1 MGQSFLI
8 ADSGGTQT
16 DWCYVNPF
24 GERNYFTT
32 SSFHPKQWDD
42 QFIHDFAVYWDKHT
56 EFKSSKVVFYGAG
69 CSSDQNKIRL
79 KEIFLSWG
87 FTQIEIL
94 SDIEGACHAALGNNQ
109 GVVAILGTGSVVC
122 QYDGEN
128 ITQMNGG
135 FGYLLGDEGSGY
147 HFGKLVLQKL
157 LNKEFT
163 EDLTIQLTNLLGDRK
178 AIISTVYGESGKQF
192 TGTIASKL
200 SDLNHLDEIVSLHQ
214 ENLSCFFKRYV
225 EILLDESLSVSIIGR
240 YGFYQSDLIKKIF
253 IENGWSLHKMI
264 DSPIQL
270 ITDYVLID
278 TF

>member
-16 DWCYVNPF
+16 DWCYVDPF
-24 GERNYFTT
+24 GARKHFTT
-32 SSFHPKQWDD
+32 SSFHPKQWDE
-42 QFIHDFAVYWDKHT
+42 QFMHDYTNYWEKHA
-56 EFKSSKVVFYGAG
+56 EYKSSKVVFYGAG
-69 CSSDQNKIRL
+69 CSSDKNKIRL

-87 FTQIEIL
+87 FETIEIL
-94 SDIEGACHAALGNNQ
+94 SDIEGACHAALGNNI

-122 QYDGEN
+122 QYDGKN

-157 LNKEFT
+157 LNNEFSK
-163 EDLTIQLTNLLGDRK
+163 DLTIQLTNFLGDRN

-192 TGTIASKL
+192 IGTIASKL
-200 SDLNHLDEIVSLHQ
+200 SELNHLDEIVSLHE
-214 ENLSCFFKRYV
+214 ENLICFFRRYV
-225 EILLDESLSVSIIGR
+225 EILLDESLTVSIIGR
-240 YGFYQSDLIKKIF
+240 YGFYQSDLIKNIF
-253 IENGWSLHKMI
+253 IKKGWTLNKMI
-264 DSPIQL
+264 DSPIEL
-270 ITDYVLID
+270 ITDYVLND

>member
-1 MGQSFLI
+1 MEQSFLI

-16 DWCYVNPF
+16 DWCYVDPF
-24 GERNYFTT
+24 GARKYFTT
-32 SSFHPKQWDD
+32 SSFHPKQWDE
-42 QFIHDFAVYWDKHT
+42 QFIHDFTIYWKKHAD
-56 EFKSSKVVFYGAG
+56 FKSSKVVFYGAG
-69 CSSDQNKIRL
+69 CTSDQNKIRL
-79 KEIFLSWG
+79 KEIFLFWG
-87 FTQIEIL
+87 FSHIEIL
-94 SDIEGACHAALGNNQ
+94 SDIEGACHAALGNNK

-122 QYDGEN
+122 QFDGKN

-157 LNKEFT
+157 LNKEFS

-178 AIISTVYGESGKQF
+178 AIISSVYGDSGKQF
-192 TGTIASKL
+192 IGTIASKL
-200 SDLNHLDEIVSLHQ
+200 SDLNQLHEIESVHQ

-225 EILLDESLSVSIIGR
+225 EILLDESLTLSIIGR

-253 IENGWSLHKMI
+253 IENGWRFNKMI
-264 DSPIQL
+264 DSPIEL
-270 ITDYVLID
+270 ITDYVLND